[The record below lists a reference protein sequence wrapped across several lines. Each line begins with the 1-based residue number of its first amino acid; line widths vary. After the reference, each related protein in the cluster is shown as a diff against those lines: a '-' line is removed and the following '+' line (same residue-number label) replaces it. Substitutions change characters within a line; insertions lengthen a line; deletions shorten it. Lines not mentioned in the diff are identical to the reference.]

1 MGALTFGVLK
11 AVYSLMTDWNVLRN
25 PELLILIRLSSHI
38 LCAKNISG
46 CAIFYSLST
55 SGFKTKAFFNEKMSF
70 MRSKEKAFKS
80 LNKSIVRRCEFV
92 WYTEADL
99 SVFL

>member
-46 CAIFYSLST
+46 CAIFYS
-55 SGFKTKAFFNEKMSF
+55 
-70 MRSKEKAFKS
+70 
-80 LNKSIVRRCEFV
+80 
-92 WYTEADL
+92 
-99 SVFL
+99 